1 VETAKSSQ
9 SLNPKIHF
17 FPLEKK
23 SKKKLRIVHPQTGA
37 KMDDDDDEDEDG

>member
-17 FPLEKK
+17 FPLEK
-23 SKKKLRIVHPQTGA
+23 SKKKLRIVHSLTGA
-37 KMDDDDDEDEDG
+37 KMDDDEDEDG